1 MRIVYFLLV
10 FSHCDG
16 MPTGVIGVS
25 YGPKPWLVQ
34 ESTTDLLIAQLVF
47 VSIQNSNR
55 KKNQA

>member
-16 MPTGVIGVS
+16 KPTRILW
-25 YGPKPWLVQ
+25 PVQ
-34 ESTTDLLIAQLVF
+34 ESTTDLLITQLVF
-47 VSIQNSNR
+47 AWIQNSNR